1 MARILIVDDEAEA
14 LLFLADYVRSLRHE
28 VATAG
33 DGLEALEKAKA
44 WNPHLV
50 LLDVRMPRMDGITAL
65 KKLKEQNPDIAV
77 LMMTAMREEG
87 VAKEAMQL
95 GAFDYVTKPV
105 DLARLRMLVEFKLVE
120 VAAEE
125 DGS

>member
-1 MARILIVDDEAEA
+1 MARILLVDDEAEA
-14 LLFLADYVRSLRHE
+14 LLFLAEYVRSLRHE
-28 VATAG
+28 VATAA

-44 WNPHLV
+44 WKPHLV

-65 KKLKEQNPDIAV
+65 KKLKERNPDIAV
-77 LMMTAMREEG
+77 LMITAIREEG
-87 VAKEAMQL
+87 VAKEAMQF

>member
-1 MARILIVDDEAEA
+1 MARILLVDDEAEA

-28 VATAG
+28 VATAA

-44 WNPHLV
+44 WKPHLV

-77 LMMTAMREEG
+77 LMITAMREEG
-87 VAKEAMQL
+87 VAEEAMQF

-105 DLARLRMLVEFKLVE
+105 DLARLRMLVEIKLVE
-120 VAAEE
+120 VE
-125 DGS
+125 DQ

>member
-1 MARILIVDDEAEA
+1 VARILLVDDEAEA

-28 VATAG
+28 VATAA

-44 WNPHLV
+44 WKPHLV

-77 LMMTAMREEG
+77 LMITAMREEG
-87 VAKEAMQL
+87 VAEEAMQF

-105 DLARLRMLVEFKLVE
+105 DLARLRMLVEIKLVE
-120 VAAEE
+120 VE
-125 DGS
+125 DQ